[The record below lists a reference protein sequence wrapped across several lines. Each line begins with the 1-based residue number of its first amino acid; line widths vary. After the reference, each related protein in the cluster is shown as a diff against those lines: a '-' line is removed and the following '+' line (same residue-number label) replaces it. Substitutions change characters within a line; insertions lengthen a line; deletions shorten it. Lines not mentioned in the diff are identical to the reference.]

1 MNQTMPSLLDSLDL
15 PGPASN
21 APSVPMSRRLT
32 DAITGPFRRR
42 IGGWWARVKQDPPRR
57 RRAVRAFWAL
67 GSVAVI
73 GLGVG
78 AYFVFRPVPQPDYL
92 DGDLDEV
99 LGYTLLTDE
108 FNKLPIDQ
116 RLKLIGDLVGRLKN
130 MSAGDS
136 VLMASF
142 AAGLAGAARDQLM
155 ENGSRLAVD
164 TWDKFASDY
173 DKVEDGKREEFVD
186 KSFVDFTKMM
196 EAIGGQPR
204 NISDEERLAEGKR
217 QAQRDMKNMSDP
229 ERRPPGEAMGRMFT
243 FMNQDV
249 GRHANPQQ
257 RVRGQQLMRDMTRR
271 LRGED
276 LSTGKPLPGATPAP
290 KNGPK

>member
-21 APSVPMSRRLT
+21 APRVPMSRRLS
-32 DAITGPFRRR
+32 DAVAGPFRRR
-42 IGGWWARVKQDPPRR
+42 IGGWWEVVKKDPPRR
-57 RRAVRAFWAL
+57 KRAVRAFWAA
-67 GSVAVI
+67 GSVAAI
-73 GLGVG
+73 GLGLG
-78 AYFVFRPVPQPDYL
+78 AYLLLRPVPQPNYL
-92 DGDLDEV
+92 DDDLDDV

-142 AAGLAGAARDQLM
+142 ASGLAGAARDQLM
-155 ENGSRLAVD
+155 ANGSRLAVD
-164 TWDKFASDY
+164 TWDKFAADY
-173 DKVEDGKREEFVD
+173 DQVEEEKRGEFVD
-186 KSFVDFTKMM
+186 QSFVEFTKMM
-196 EAIGGQPR
+196 EAVGGKPR
-204 NISDEERLAEGKR
+204 DISDEERLAEGKR

-229 ERRPPGEAMGRMFT
+229 ERRPPSEALGRMFT

-249 GRHANPQQ
+249 GQHANPQQ

-276 LSTGKPLPGATPAP
+276 LKTGKPLPESTPAP
-290 KNGPK
+290 KGGPK